1 MTVKVS
7 THAPVVSNRDR
18 VVLFTRRKIASTHDF
33 VPFVFLGYS
42 FHTWEHVHAVLS
54 DKKLH
59 VVVAKGCAFVNKLA
73 PTSLRFRSVII
84 IIIIIITIIIIIIT
98 IVIVVVVVI
107 VIVIVIVIYLSTY
120 LFLFYYCI
128 LV

>member
-54 DKKLH
+54 DKKL
-59 VVVAKGCAFVNKLA
+59 VVAKGCAFVNKLA
-73 PTSLRFRSVII
+73 STSLRFRSVII
-84 IIIIIITIIIIIIT
+84 IIII
-98 IVIVVVVVI
+98 VI
-107 VIVIVIVIYLSTY
+107 VIVNTNLYLRISKPTP
-120 LFLFYYCI
+120 FTRI
-128 LV
+128 NTNKKM

>member
-54 DKKLH
+54 DKKL
-59 VVVAKGCAFVNKLA
+59 VVAKGCAFVNKLA
-73 PTSLRFRSVII
+73 STSLRFRSVII
-84 IIIIIITIIIIIIT
+84 IIIIIIITIIIIIIIIT
-98 IVIVVVVVI
+98 IIIVVVV